1 MPGQEEQAPEEG
13 VQKDGEATSV
23 EKASSRLRPLRG
35 FQELIKV
42 PQVFLREGTFLR
54 VKGASEMAQ
63 LHFTSQAF
71 AMRLC
76 PCHEHS
82 AADLGVIVWLAAPL
96 SQSPGI
102 RRRSGHGAP
111 NRERF

>member
-42 PQVFLREGTFLR
+42 PQVFLREYR
-54 VKGASEMAQ
+54 DVPASDGGI
-63 LHFTSQAF
+63 
-71 AMRLC
+71 RDG
-76 PCHEHS
+76 S
-82 AADLGVIVWLAAPL
+82 AALYITGLCHDSL
-96 SQSPGI
+96 SMSSAFCSRP
-102 RRRSGHGAP
+102 RSDCLVGGSSKPKPCYEATL
-111 NRERF
+111 RARGS